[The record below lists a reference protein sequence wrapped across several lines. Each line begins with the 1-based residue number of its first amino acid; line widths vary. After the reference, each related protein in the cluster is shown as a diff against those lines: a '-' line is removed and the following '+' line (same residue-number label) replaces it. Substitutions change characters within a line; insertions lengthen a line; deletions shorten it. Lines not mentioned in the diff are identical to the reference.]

1 MPPVIPGGAGDPYA
15 APDPMTT
22 TAQVEPVRKGGV
34 LKGLGVAVLIIAL
47 LGVGVWLGVRLL
59 GSTAAET
66 VAVPRLEGLTVAK
79 AESELRDLGLLLGGP
94 EVKVSDLPKDTII
107 SQDPRTGELVE
118 VGSIVDV
125 VVSAG
130 KEQVQVPDLIDF
142 TSESDARRALAE
154 AGLTLGKVAEE
165 DSDRPEGTVLRQD
178 PAPYETV
185 DAGSAVDIWVSNA
198 QVEVPNVVGR
208 TEAQARTDL
217 FNLGFEVAYGPEL
230 ETTEFAPGTVADQT
244 PVGGE
249 NAKKGSLVTLTL
261 AKAPAPTPTPTPTPS
276 VPADGGGAD
285 GSGGG
290 GTANGNP
297 GLSAT
302 PAP

>member
-1 MPPVIPGGAGDPYA
+1 MGAG
-15 APDPMTT
+15 
-22 TAQVEPVRKGGV
+22 
-34 LKGLGVAVLIIAL
+34 L
-47 LGVGVWLGVRLL
+47 WLGLKLL
-59 GSTAAET
+59 GSTTPET
-66 VAVPRLEGLTVAK
+66 VEVPRLEGLTVAQ
-79 AESELRDLGLLLGGP
+79 AASELRDVGLRLGGP

-118 VGSIVDV
+118 AGSLVDV

-142 TSESDARRALAE
+142 SSVADARRALSD
-154 AGLTLGKVAEE
+154 AGLAMGKVTEE
-165 DSDRPEGTVLRQD
+165 DSDKPEGTVLRQK
-178 PAPYETV
+178 PEAYETV
-185 DAGSAVDIWVSNA
+185 DAGSTVDIWVSNA

-217 FNLGFEVAYGPEL
+217 FNLGFEVAYAPEV

-285 GSGGG
+285 GQGGG
-290 GTANGNP
+290 GAANGNP
-297 GLSAT
+297 GLSAS
-302 PAP
+302 PVP